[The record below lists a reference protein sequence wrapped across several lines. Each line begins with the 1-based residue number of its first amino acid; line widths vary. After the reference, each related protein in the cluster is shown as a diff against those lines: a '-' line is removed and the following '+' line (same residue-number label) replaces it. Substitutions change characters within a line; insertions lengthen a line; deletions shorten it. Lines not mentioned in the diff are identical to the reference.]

1 MSRLQGKVA
10 LVTGAS
16 KGIGA
21 GIAKGLAA
29 AGASV
34 AVNYASDR
42 GGAEAVVAEITASG
56 GRAIAVPGDVSKSAD
71 VARLFVETKAAYG
84 VLDVL
89 VNNAGVYQSGPL
101 EAMTE
106 EEFHREFNT
115 NVLGPLL
122 MIREAVKYF
131 GPRGGSVINIGSVA
145 SHLTPP
151 NFSIYAAT
159 KSALDAITRVLAK
172 ELGPRQIRVNS
183 INPGATA
190 TEGARAAGVIGVG
203 SDYEKQLL
211 AMTPLGRIGQPS
223 DIAPI
228 AVFLASDESGWLTGE
243 IILASGGQR

>member
-1 MSRLQGKVA
+1 MLRLDGKVA

-42 GGAEAVVAEITASG
+42 DSAEAVVSAITASG
-56 GRAIAVPGDVSKSAD
+56 GRAIVVAGDVSKPAD

-84 VLDVL
+84 ALDVL
-89 VNNAGVYQSGPL
+89 VNNAAVYQLGPL
-101 EAMTE
+101 EAITE

-131 GPRGGSVINIGSVA
+131 GPRGGSIINIGSMA
-145 SHLTPP
+145 SQLTPP
-151 NFSIYAAT
+151 NLSIYTAT
-159 KSALDAITRVLAK
+159 KGALDAITRVLAK

-203 SDYEKQLL
+203 SDFEKQMI

-223 DIAPI
+223 DIAPV

>member
-1 MSRLQGKVA
+1 MLSLDGKVA

-21 GIAKGLAA
+21 GIAQGLAA

-34 AVNYASDR
+34 VVNYASDR
-42 GGAEAVVAEITASG
+42 GSAETVVAAITAAG
-56 GRAIAVPGDVSKSAD
+56 GRAIVVPGDVSKAGD
-71 VARLFVETKAAYG
+71 VTRLFVETEAAYG
-84 VLDVL
+84 ALDVL
-89 VNNAGVYQSGPL
+89 VNNAAVYQLGAL

-106 EEFHREFNT
+106 DEFHREFDT

-131 GPRGGSVINIGSVA
+131 GPRGGSIINIGSMA
-145 SHLTPP
+145 SQITPP
-151 NFSIYAAT
+151 NLSVYTAT

-190 TEGARAAGVIGVG
+190 TEGARAAGIIGVG
-203 SDYEKQLL
+203 SDYENRMI
-211 AMTPLGRIGQPS
+211 AMTPLGRVGQPS

-228 AVFLASDESGWLTGE
+228 AVFLASDDSGWLTGE
-243 IILASGGQR
+243 LISASGGWR